1 MVWSVVWLNSF
12 LCVIFAIHLLTSNRM
27 CWGNWSGVPRQKA
40 FTSKARGFLDFFLIL
55 RNTIPGQYNVTVKTV
70 LMWMPLWGYFHFLT
84 DLSGDPDQFASNADS
99 SYVSG
104 KRHKGDL
111 LLKWRNCVTLHLLE
125 ICGFYFM
132 LTVIQI
138 AFTSVPGKFLS
149 HFWHFCYTGWLAN

>member
-1 MVWSVVWLNSF
+1 M
-12 LCVIFAIHLLTSNRM
+12 
-27 CWGNWSGVPRQKA
+27 
-40 FTSKARGFLDFFLIL
+40 

-84 DLSGDPDQFASNADS
+84 DLSGDPDQFASNADF

-111 LLKWRNCVTLHLLE
+111 LLKWRNCVTLHLSE

-138 AFTSVPGKFLS
+138 AFTSVPGKCLS
-149 HFWHFCYTGWLAN
+149 HFLTLLLYRVISKLINYWWWFKFTCQGTLLLRYHWARL